1 MDIPVFHD
9 DQHGTAIAAL
19 AGVIGALRVV
29 GKKLA
34 TAKIV
39 INGAGAAGASIGR
52 LLVRAGAEQVIMV
65 DRFGALYEGMEGLNS
80 VQDELASLTNKEHVQ
95 GTLADVVKGAD
106 LLLGVSAPHIFTK
119 EIIRSMNADAI
130 VFAMANPI
138 PETDYESAKAAGA
151 RVVGT
156 GRSDSPNQ
164 INNVLVFPGIFRG
177 ALAVRARHI
186 NEDMKIAAAYAIAG
200 LISDAELQEE
210 YVIPDA
216 FDERVAPAVA
226 AAVAKAAMESGSA
239 RIERD
244 PEEIR
249 QEAATQI
256 AELHAMIDK
265 LHG

>member
-1 MDIPVFHD
+1 
-9 DQHGTAIAAL
+9 
-19 AGVIGALRVV
+19 
-29 GKKLA
+29 
-34 TAKIV
+34 
-39 INGAGAAGASIGR
+39 
-52 LLVRAGAEQVIMV
+52 MV